1 MTKPI
6 VSLAAMQLIEAGKI
20 KLDDPVGNYIPTFKE
35 TTILQSFNPADSSWT
50 SSPSVST
57 PTIRQLLTHTSGVPY
72 GFTSPNVYQIILAKN
87 GIPDLNTFLPMT
99 AKETMSKVG
108 NIPLAFEPGTRW
120 MYGLNTDVLGRVVEV
135 ASGKDLD
142 D

>member
-1 MTKPI
+1 M
-6 VSLAAMQLIEAGKI
+6 VLQVQMFI
-20 KLDDPVGNYIPTFKE
+20 K
-35 TTILQSFNPADSSWT
+35 
-50 SSPSVST
+50 
-57 PTIRQLLTHTSGVPY
+57 
-72 GFTSPNVYQIILAKN
+72 IILAKN

-135 ASGKDLD
+135 PQVKIWMITFEKKLLNLLELKCLIFILMIL
-142 D
+142 